1 MRDWEVY
8 ERMNLLAKIS
18 LEQELGGFG
27 IHVCRICFRSDLCSE
42 MMFIL
47 FSSFAGQV
55 LTLQDELSTQDVANL
70 VSPSAL
76 SSKTSP
82 AVSI

>member
-1 MRDWEVY
+1 MHDG
-8 ERMNLLAKIS
+8 MNLLAKIS
-18 LEQELGGFG
+18 LEQELGRFG
-27 IHVCRICFRSDLCSE
+27 IHVCGICFRSDLCSE
-42 MMFIL
+42 MMFTA
-47 FSSFAGQV
+47 FSPFAGQV
-55 LTLQDELSTQDVANL
+55 LTLQDELSTQDIANL